1 MSISYR
7 SGFCNLSAH
16 RRSTHRRSTP
26 RTGFT
31 LVELLVV
38 ISIIGL
44 LVGLLAVAGTQ
55 ALLRAREVAVT
66 TELTEMSQATEQFRI
81 ENGFYPPSFENLPN
95 DDPNVILPFLAQMA
109 PNHRELE
116 TPPGWSG
123 RRIDIWWQNVGQF
136 LDQET
141 SLQFWLGGTIQ
152 NAQYPLTGGLTDRDT
167 VPVGFNS
174 NELTTNG
181 TANLNRRVY
190 FEHDSS
196 RFDGTGNVRGY
207 VSAFGKSTGDLRF
220 RYRDSA
226 SYLGG
231 AYMLDGAFVNPN
243 TFQIITPGLDGDLG
257 GTGGSIFNQGPR
269 ANDNLCNFANGRLDT
284 FINDN

>member
-81 ENGFYPPSFENLPN
+81 ENGFYPPSNIDSPSDL
-95 DDPNVILPFLAQMA
+95 LPFLAQMA

-116 TPPGWSG
+116 M
-123 RRIDIWWQNVGQF
+123 VGGQTRLQAWF
-136 LDQET
+136 DAVGVNLDQGT
-141 SLQFWLGGTIQ
+141 SLQFWLAGTVQ
-152 NAQYPLTGGLTDRDT
+152 NAQYPLTGGLPAGEI
-167 VPVGFNS
+167 PVGFNS
-174 NELTTNG
+174 NQL
-181 TANLNRRVY
+181 ANTFGPPSFPLNRRVY

-196 RFDGTGNVRGY
+196 RFAGTGNVRSY

-220 RYRDSA
+220 LYRDSR
-226 SYLGG
+226 SYAGG
-231 AYMLDGAFVNPN
+231 AYMLDGAFINPN

-269 ANDNLCNFANGRLDT
+269 ANDNLCNFANGRLDA